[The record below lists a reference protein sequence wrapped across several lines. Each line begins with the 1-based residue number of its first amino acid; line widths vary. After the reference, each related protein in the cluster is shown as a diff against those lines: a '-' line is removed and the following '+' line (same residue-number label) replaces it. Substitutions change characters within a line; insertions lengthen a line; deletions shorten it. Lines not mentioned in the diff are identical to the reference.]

1 MLSTIIL
8 INVKVSISI
17 KRGFYE
23 FKISISYCAVIAA
36 INALGLLFM
45 PTTFF
50 EMANLAVSPEVITL
64 GQFIGVTIL
73 FIAILQWR
81 IPDIAGD
88 ALSSLGQLFGIGNV
102 LWALIVIYHIMTGQA
117 GGTTGYANVLIF
129 VVLAVLF
136 FMQSRKSE

>member
-1 MLSTIIL
+1 MDLKL
-8 INVKVSISI
+8 VFRIS
-17 KRGFYE
+17 
-23 FKISISYCAVIAA
+23 AVISA
-36 INALGLLFM
+36 INGLGLLFM
-45 PTTFF
+45 TTTFF
-50 EMANLAVSPEVITL
+50 EMANLTISADLITA

-102 LWALIVIYHIMTGQA
+102 LWALIVVYHIMTGQA
-117 GGTTGYANVLIF
+117 GGATGYVNVLIF

-136 FMQSRKSE
+136 FMKSRKTE